1 MKNEIWIAILGRT
14 ANWNEII
21 EFINFYRATEM
32 SNFDTLQLLCFSDI
46 ENYAAIHSK
55 AEDPV
60 DNLMYSYLKFF
71 FWTFVYPNGYHDG
84 DHAPDLA
91 SIND

>member
-21 EFINFYRATEM
+21 EFINYYKSTEM

-46 ENYAAIHSK
+46 EHYAAIHS
-55 AEDPV
+55 ASGESVED
-60 DNLMYSYLKFF
+60 LFYSYLKFF
-71 FWTFVYPNGYHDG
+71 FWSLVYPNGYYDS
-84 DHAPDLA
+84 DTDTV
-91 SIND
+91 S